1 VGLQTS
7 QNTQMKPTVCRA
19 LRAKL
24 AQNEPVFGLWVT
36 LDSPAVTEMA
46 VGLGMDWVVIDAEH
60 GHLDWKEI
68 AEHLRATVR
77 SETVALVR
85 LAELN
90 VGAIKRALDIGAD
103 GVVIPWVETAEQLR
117 DAVRFAKY
125 PLDGV
130 RGMGGERATAW
141 GQALAEHAA
150 EANDHVFVVPILETV
165 KAREN
170 LPELLAVGGVDLF
183 WFGPAD
189 YSASAGYRGQWE
201 GPGVAE
207 QLLEMKD
214 TIRAAGKH
222 CGVVA
227 TSDSDVQKRLEQGFR
242 AVALGMDAGL
252 MLRSLKASL
261 ACVGR
266 DRKLTAEL
274 SAGSAGVLARN
285 SSGACGETSI
295 ASGAS
300 SKWPGA
306 VAGEDPRAPRNFN
319 VALTADFTDGDAKPK
334 YSDIGLSLFDGTG
347 VATQS
352 FPQHTPEIQPDQLA
366 GANGVIVL
374 TPRVTAASLAQSETL
389 LAIGRFGVGYDTVDV
404 AACTASDVLLFIA
417 AGAVDRPVAEATVAW
432 MLALSHH
439 VAMKDRLVR
448 EKRWDERSKFM
459 GTELRDRTLGVV
471 GFGGI
476 GKALVKLLAGFGMK
490 PALVFDPFV
499 TQADAIRHGVSL
511 VPLETLLRES
521 DFVSIHCP
529 LNEKTHDL
537 ISERELN
544 LMKPTAYLLNT
555 ARGRIVNEAALDAA
569 LKARRIAG
577 AAIDCFE
584 KEPLTVPPSFALMDN
599 VLSAPHCI
607 AWTQEL
613 FRDIGRTVC
622 RGMLELAAG
631 RVPHGVVN
639 REVLEKPGFQEKW
652 KRVRGQG

>member
-1 VGLQTS
+1 
-7 QNTQMKPTVCRA
+7 MKPSACRA

-24 AQNEPVFGLWVT
+24 ADNQPVFGLWVT

-46 VGLGMDWVVIDAEH
+46 VGLGLDWVVIDAEH

-103 GVVIPWVETAEQLR
+103 GIIIPWVETAEQLR

-170 LPELLAVGGVDLF
+170 LAELIAVPGVDLF

-189 YSASAGYRGQWE
+189 YSASAGFRGQWE

-207 QLLEMKD
+207 RLLEMKD
-214 TIRAAGKH
+214 AIRVAGKH

-227 TSDSDVQKRLEQGFR
+227 TSDADVQKRLEQGFR
-242 AVALGMDAGL
+242 AIALGMDAGL

-261 ACVGR
+261 AGVGR
-266 DRKLTAEL
+266 DRKLTADL
-274 SAGSAGVLARN
+274 VPHKI
-285 SSGACGETSI
+285 GET
-295 ASGAS
+295 GQ
-300 SKWPGA
+300 
-306 VAGEDPRAPRNFN
+306 VAAGTAADPVKSFR
-319 VALTADFTDGDAKPK
+319 VALTADFTDAAGKPK
-334 YSDIGLSLFDGTG
+334 YSDIGLSLFDGTN
-347 VATQS
+347 VKAQA
-352 FPQHTPEIQPDQLA
+352 FPQHTPEIRPEQLA
-366 GANGVIVL
+366 DANGVIVL
-374 TPRVTAASLAQSETL
+374 TPRVTADSLKGIGNL
-389 LAIGRFGVGYDTVDV
+389 LAVGRFGVGYDTVDV
-404 AACTASDVLLFIA
+404 AACTAADVLLFIA

-439 VAMKDRLVR
+439 VHMKDRLVR
-448 EKRWDERSKFM
+448 EKRWDDRSQFM

-476 GKALVKLLAGFGMK
+476 GKSLVKLLAGFGMK
-490 PALVFDPFV
+490 PPLVFDPFV

-511 VPLETLLRES
+511 VALDQLLRES

-537 ISERELN
+537 IGERELS

-569 LKARRIAG
+569 LKAKRIAG

-584 KEPLTVPPSFALMDN
+584 KEPLTAPPSFALMDN

-607 AWTQEL
+607 AWTEEL

-622 RGMLELAAG
+622 RGMLDLAAG

-639 REVLEKPGFQEKW
+639 REVLEKPSFQAKW
-652 KRVRGQG
+652 MRIAGY

>member
-1 VGLQTS
+1 
-7 QNTQMKPTVCRA
+7 MKPSACRA

-24 AQNEPVFGLWVT
+24 AADEPVFGLWVT

-46 VGLGMDWVVIDAEH
+46 VGLGMDWVVIDSEH

-77 SETVALVR
+77 SDTVALVR

-103 GVVIPWVETAEQLR
+103 GVIIPWVETSEQLR

-130 RGMGGERATAW
+130 RGVGGERATAW
-141 GQALAEHAA
+141 GQALAEHTA

-170 LPELLAVGGVDLF
+170 LSELIAVSGVELF

-207 QLLEMKD
+207 HLLEMKD
-214 TIRAAGKH
+214 AIRAAGKH

-227 TSDSDVQKRLEQGFR
+227 TSDANVQQRLEEGFR
-242 AVALGMDAGL
+242 ALALGMDAGL
-252 MLRSLKASL
+252 ILRALKASL
-261 ACVGR
+261 AGVGR
-266 DRKLTAEL
+266 DRKLAADLTVPAAR
-274 SAGSAGVLARN
+274 SACKGSE
-285 SSGACGETSI
+285 S
-295 ASGAS
+295 
-300 SKWPGA
+300 
-306 VAGEDPRAPRNFN
+306 DPCSRGGQTPFR
-319 VALTADFTDGDAKPK
+319 VALTGDFTDASGTPK
-334 YSDIGLSLFDGTG
+334 YRDIGLSLFENTG
-347 VATQS
+347 VAVSPFTEH
-352 FPQHTPEIQPDQLA
+352 QHEIRPEQLA
-366 GANGVIVL
+366 DAHGVIVL
-374 TPRVTAASLAQSETL
+374 SPRVTAASLAKSENL
-389 LAIGRFGVGYDTVDV
+389 LAVGRFGVGYDTVDV
-404 AACTASDVLLFIA
+404 AACTAADVLLFIA

-439 VAMKDRLVR
+439 VRTKDRLVR
-448 EKRWDERSKFM
+448 EAKWDDRSGFM
-459 GTELRDRTLGVV
+459 GTELRDRTLGVI

-476 GKALVKLLAGFGMK
+476 GRALVKLLAGFGMK
-490 PALVFDPFV
+490 TPLVFDPFV
-499 TQADAIRHGVSL
+499 KSAEGIRLVSL
-511 VPLETLLRES
+511 DELLRES

-529 LNEKTHDL
+529 LTEKTDGL
-537 ISERELN
+537 IGERELK

-555 ARGRIVNEAALDAA
+555 ARGRIVNEAALDTA
-569 LKARRIAG
+569 LREKRIAG

-584 KEPLTVPPSFALMDN
+584 KEPLVAAPSFALMDN

-607 AWTQEL
+607 AWTEEL

-622 RGMLELAAG
+622 RGMLDLAAG

-639 REVLEKPGFQEKW
+639 REVLEKSSFLAKW
-652 KRVRGQG
+652 KRLLLEARGASKGE